1 VDLGGVTVEAGFT
14 GGHLLHLAAVG
25 YVLDDLYREAATL
38 ATSSVSCSRLP
49 GAQQRADTTPGR
61 RQIRASAGRADT
73 NT

>member
-1 VDLGGVTVEAGFT
+1 VDLGGVTVDAGFT